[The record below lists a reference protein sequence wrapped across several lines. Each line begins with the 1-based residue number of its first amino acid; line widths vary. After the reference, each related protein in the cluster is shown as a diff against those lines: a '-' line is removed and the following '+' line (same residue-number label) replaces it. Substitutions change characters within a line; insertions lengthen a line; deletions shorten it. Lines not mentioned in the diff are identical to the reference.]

1 MPPQGLDT
9 SAITESFRRRVGQ
22 APSSAGI
29 PGGAPAA
36 NEVTSTNPLASFA
49 LQNRQ
54 QNVPQAGG
62 ASMSQPGI
70 DQLGKTQTGEA
81 EIILKAMA
89 QRLRDLPP
97 HKPQTPGAPSN
108 VGNSVPG
115 SI

>member
-1 MPPQGLDT
+1 MPPQGTDL
-9 SAITESFRRRVGQ
+9 SAITESFRRRAGQ
-22 APSSAGI
+22 APSAAGI

-36 NEVTSTNPLASFA
+36 NQVTSTNPLASSA

-54 QNVPQAGG
+54 PPGPQAGG

-97 HKPQTPGAPSN
+97 HKPQSSPAQGGAASQL
-108 VGNSVPG
+108 
-115 SI
+115 